1 MRRDCKIIITPD
13 LLMPNAILRQ
23 LYDRRSKRSL
33 KSHATCCMYAFEL
46 ERVSLSSSPA
56 RMEPIKW
63 QWQLELTRAF
73 NRNRVASEGNKG
85 ITWDCN
91 IASGGRR
98 IEVHWVY
105 IFETK
110 KMVVVCRTINYLPST
125 VNIPP
130 FFKNFD
136 YLQPRTYKFSFFLKK
151 KLSYI
156 RRASKQVQ
164 YKIKIT

>member
-1 MRRDCKIIITPD
+1 MRRDCKIITPD

-110 KMVVVCRTINYLPST
+110 KWLWFAGQLTICLPLWIYHLFSRTLTIYNQGLINSL
-125 VNIPP
+125 
-130 FFKNFD
+130 FFWKRN
-136 YLQPRTYKFSFFLKK
+136 YVIYKKGQQ
-151 KLSYI
+151 
-156 RRASKQVQ
+156 ASSVQ
-164 YKIKIT
+164 D